1 MARPEKDRIVH
12 KPPLFSEFKPVGI
25 PSNALTEVLLTLDEY
40 EAFRLADHLGMS
52 QLEAAEEMEVSR
64 PTFTRLIEKARK
76 KIADFIVQGKVLSIQ
91 GGNIH
96 FRRNIIKCLDCGH
109 MFQMNMDDSFSDCP
123 DCGSKNLMNLAGG
136 FGHGQCC
143 ANRGGGNGGNGG
155 RRGHH
160 GGRQ

>member
-1 MARPEKDRIVH
+1 MARPEKNRIVNN
-12 KPPLFSEFKPVGI
+12 PPLFSEFKPVGV
-25 PSNALTEVLLTLDEY
+25 PSNSLIQVLLTLDEY
-40 EAFRLADHLGMS
+40 EAFRLADYLGMS
-52 QLEAAEEMEVSR
+52 QLEAAQEMEVSR

-109 MFQMNMDDSFSDCP
+109 MFQMNMEDSLSECP

-143 ANRGGGNGGNGG
+143 ANRNRG
-155 RRGHH
+155 RRGYR

>member
-12 KPPLFSEFKPVGI
+12 KPPLFSEFKPVGV
-25 PSNALTEVLLTLDEY
+25 PSSSLIQVLLTLDEY
-40 EAFRLADHLGMS
+40 EAFRLSDYLGLP
-52 QLEAAEEMEVSR
+52 QLEAAQEMEVSR

-96 FRRNIIKCLDCGH
+96 FMRNIIKCLDCGH
-109 MFQMNMDDSFSDCP
+109 MFQMNMEDSLSECP
-123 DCGSKNLMNLAGG
+123 DCGSKNLINLAGG

-143 ANRGGGNGGNGG
+143 ANRNRG
-155 RRGHH
+155 RFR

>member
-1 MARPEKDRIVH
+1 MARPEKDRIVLN
-12 KPPLFSEFKPVGI
+12 PPLFSEFKPVGV
-25 PSNALTEVLLTLDEY
+25 PSSTLIQVLLTLDEY
-40 EAFRLADHLGMS
+40 EAFRLADYLGLS
-52 QLEAAEEMEVSR
+52 QLESAEEMEISR

-76 KIADFIVQGKVLSIQ
+76 KIADFIVQGKVLSIE

-109 MFQMNMDDSFSDCP
+109 MFQMNIEDSLSECP

-143 ANRGGGNGGNGG
+143 ANRN
-155 RRGHH
+155 RRRGGHH
-160 GGRQ
+160 GGRR

>member
-12 KPPLFSEFKPVGI
+12 KPPLFSEFKPVGV
-25 PSNALTEVLLTLDEY
+25 PSNSLIQVLLTLDEY
-40 EAFRLADHLGMS
+40 EAFRLADYLGMS
-52 QLEAAEEMEVSR
+52 QLEAAQEMEVSR

-109 MFQMNMDDSFSDCP
+109 MFQMNMEDSLSKCP
-123 DCGSKNLMNLAGG
+123 DCGSENLMNLAGG

-143 ANRGGGNGGNGG
+143 LNENRG
-155 RRGHH
+155 RRGYR
-160 GGRQ
+160 GGI